1 VWAEEGCRIDDSAS
15 IEGPVALGPNVVI
28 ESDAQVRG
36 PAAIGADCH
45 VGQGAAIRSAALL
58 PGSVVPDEGL
68 AIAGIFGDAS
78 KLAESVLRYPAAKY
92 S

>member
-1 VWAEEGCRIDDSAS
+1 
-15 IEGPVALGPNVVI
+15 
-28 ESDAQVRG
+28 
-36 PAAIGADCH
+36 
-45 VGQGAAIRSAALL
+45 VGEKAAIRRAALL

-78 KLAESVLRYPAAKY
+78 KLAESIVRYPARRD